1 MTVIEG
7 STSVVNGARWGRL
20 HAPMTETRPRVRI
33 ARAARSVAA
42 YAAVGVVGL
51 AFLAPWLWLLTT
63 SFKAQEHIF
72 DWPPQWIP
80 SPWVWSNYVSA
91 VTTIPFFRYTANTL
105 IICALVVVG
114 RLISC
119 SLVAYAFSRVRWPG
133 RDALFL
139 LVLSTMMLPFQVTM
153 VPLYVIFTRIGWVN
167 TFLPLTVPAFFG
179 DAFFIFL
186 LRQFFLT
193 IPFDLSDAA
202 KLDGASEFR
211 IYSQII
217 LPLAKPALAT
227 LAIFSFLWTYVD
239 FLGPLIY
246 LTDEQTWT
254 LSIGLTQFLGT
265 YRQDWGGL
273 MAASALFTI
282 PVIALF
288 FFTQRY
294 FIQGIATTGL
304 K

>member
-1 MTVIEG
+1 MTD
-7 STSVVNGARWGRL
+7 STPVAAKFAHHEDRSSLSERARQR
-20 HAPMTETRPRVRI
+20 
-33 ARAARSVAA
+33 ARSLRRMHGIAA
-42 YAAVGVVGL
+42 YSGVIVVGL
-51 AFLAPWLWLLTT
+51 LFFVPWLWLLTT
-63 SFKAQEHIF
+63 SFKVQEHIF

-80 SPWVWSNYVSA
+80 KPWTFSNYRSA

-105 IICALVVVG
+105 IICGLVVVG

-119 SLVAYAFSRVRWPG
+119 SLVAYAFARVHWWG

-139 LVLSTMMLPFQVTM
+139 VVLSTMMLPFQVTM
-153 VPLYVIFTRIGWVN
+153 VPLYVVFTRLHWIN

-202 KLDGASEFR
+202 RLDGASEFR
-211 IYSQII
+211 IYRQII

-227 LAIFSFLWTYVD
+227 LAIFSFLWTYID

-246 LTDEQTWT
+246 LTDERTWT

-282 PVIALF
+282 PVILLF

-294 FIQGIATTGL
+294 FIQGIVTTGL

>member
-1 MTVIEG
+1 
-7 STSVVNGARWGRL
+7 
-20 HAPMTETRPRVRI
+20 
-33 ARAARSVAA
+33 
-42 YAAVGVVGL
+42 VVGL
-51 AFLAPWLWLLTT
+51 LFFVPWLWLLTT
-63 SFKAQEHIF
+63 SFKVQEHIF

-80 SPWVWSNYVSA
+80 KPWTFSNYRSA

-105 IICALVVVG
+105 IICGLVVVG

-119 SLVAYAFSRVRWPG
+119 SLVAYAFARVHWWG

-139 LVLSTMMLPFQVTM
+139 VVLSTMMLPFQVTM
-153 VPLYVIFTRIGWVN
+153 VPLYVVFTRLHWIN

-202 KLDGASEFR
+202 RLDGAGEFR
-211 IYSQII
+211 IYRQII

-227 LAIFSFLWTYVD
+227 LAIFSFLWTYID

-246 LTDEQTWT
+246 LTDERTWT

-282 PVIALF
+282 PVILLF

-294 FIQGIATTGL
+294 FIQGIVTTGL

>member
-1 MTVIEG
+1 MAG
-7 STSVVNGARWGRL
+7 STQIVAKFAPPEDRAFLSERARQR
-20 HAPMTETRPRVRI
+20 
-33 ARAARSVAA
+33 ARSLHRLQGIAT
-42 YAAVGVVGL
+42 YSGVILVGL
-51 AFLAPWLWLLTT
+51 LFFGPWLWLLTT
-63 SFKAQEHIF
+63 SFKVQEHIF

-80 SPWVWSNYVSA
+80 KPWTFSNYRSA

-105 IICALVVVG
+105 IICGLVVLG

-119 SLVAYAFSRVRWPG
+119 SLVAYAFARVHWWG
-133 RDALFL
+133 RDVLFL
-139 LVLSTMMLPFQVTM
+139 VVLSTMMLPFQVTM
-153 VPLYVIFTRIGWVN
+153 VPLYVVFTKVHWIN

-202 KLDGASEFR
+202 RLDGASEFR

-227 LAIFSFLWTYVD
+227 LAIFSFLWTYID

-246 LTDEQTWT
+246 LTDERTWT

-294 FIQGIATTGL
+294 FIQGIVTSGL